1 MSTTKTQAEMVEEFI
16 TEKKDHETK
25 LTLDFAKAI
34 LDCEIQKKDIADTV
48 KDIKAEAKA
57 EGILVKQVMKAVTSI
72 KNAKKLTDL
81 EKAEHDDMVELLSSD
96 SDIMFKM
103 ETLSIKS

>member
-1 MSTTKTQAEMVEEFI
+1 MSIDKTHDEMVKEFI
-16 TEKKDHETK
+16 TEKKDHETQV
-25 LTLDFAKAI
+25 TIDFAKAI
-34 LDCEIQKKDIADTV
+34 LDCEIQKKEITDTV

-57 EGILVKQVMKAVTSI
+57 EGILVKQVMKAVASI

-81 EKAEHDDMVELLSSD
+81 EKVEHDDMVELLSSD